1 MQPGCHYLDVIL
13 AQGFPIAASSSWLV
27 ILKMMSSIARPAARL
42 VSRIHRIW
50 RTYSH

>member
-13 AQGFPIAASSSWLV
+13 AQGFPIAACSSWLA
-27 ILKMMSSIARPAARL
+27 ILKLMSRIARPAAL
-42 VSRIHRIW
+42 VVSRIHRIW